1 MKLKTFSAHF
11 GLTFFK
17 KIATTQKSV
26 SQLITMIVI
35 LDSIFI
41 TDALGVYYS
50 LILALILITPVI
62 FLSRK
67 VYMS

>member
-1 MKLKTFSAHF
+1 ML
-11 GLTFFK
+11 FK
-17 KIATTQKSV
+17 KTSTIKSV
-26 SQLITMIVI
+26 SQLITLIVI

-41 TDALGVYYS
+41 TDILGVYYS
-50 LILALILITPVI
+50 LILVLILITPII